1 MITEIICTDEIPL
14 QQRAMAASL
23 LGKLV
28 GQPMHGPRVAITLAR
43 FLPDGLVSVI
53 RDGPGE
59 AVVVALEQTTE
70 TPELVW
76 TPAMAASL
84 SAQISTMASELFRE
98 QMKGRVIDWDVPEQA
113 SGQQEMRD
121 EPQVLA
127 KICYIE
133 NQIFS
138 YIEWIET
145 VCVDAGR
152 WNLCSAVSERS

>member
-1 MITEIICTDEIPL
+1 M
-14 QQRAMAASL
+14 QQRAAAASL

-59 AVVVALEQTTE
+59 AVVVALEQSTE

-76 TPAMAASL
+76 TPAMATSL
-84 SAQISTMASELFRE
+84 SAQIATMAADLYRE
-98 QMKGRVIDWDVPEQA
+98 QMKGRVVDWDVPEQA

-121 EPQVLA
+121 EPQVALDYA
-127 KICYIE
+127 ICTLKYVLL
-133 NQIFS
+133 FGRL
-138 YIEWIET
+138 T
-145 VCVDAGR
+145 VSISCRLV
-152 WNLCSAVSERS
+152 VSMLGYS